1 MVVFGSIPLSLSY
14 DFLSKT
20 FTLQGIPLGKS
31 LTIPILDITLNPIVG
46 GLICAGLVI
55 GTILTWIYRKQII
68 DFIKKVVRMITGIQ
82 INIKY

>member
-82 INIKY
+82 INIK

>member
-1 MVVFGSIPLSLSY
+1 MVGFGSIPLRLSY

-82 INIKY
+82 INIK